1 MGGDSKYIVVYD
13 PLPTSYVTGNMFSEL
28 FGLKDGLKR
37 YFCRKHQLYF
47 VVTHVAKWTDKL
59 GTGIPK
65 MCMGNINHVTA
76 QGQWRVW

>member
-47 VVTHVAKWTDKL
+47 VVTHVAK
-59 GTGIPK
+59 
-65 MCMGNINHVTA
+65 
-76 QGQWRVW
+76 